1 MNLVW
6 FISYFDFR
14 QQMFSV
20 NSSLLKMT
28 LLKLTG
34 QQGLPV
40 FQFCFQSSH
49 RQHINNTLKT
59 KHGLTCLQSSA
70 CFLSLNIGR
79 ALSASNLGRGQ
90 GRICSG
96 FSVKKKMFKII
107 AIICRQ
113 DCIIISGIFLIG
125 ILQSGSF
132 PLYVH
137 TTLKIYFI
145 SFLVLMQSRVLAIF
159 INMTDNLQIYFHLS

>member
-59 KHGLTCLQSSA
+59 EHGLTCLQSSA

-96 FSVKKKMFKII
+96 FSVKKKNVQNNSNYMSSRLYNNIGNI
-107 AIICRQ
+107 LDWNITIR
-113 DCIIISGIFLIG
+113 IFSLIRTYHSKN
-125 ILQSGSF
+125 ILYILSCFNVEQSTG
-132 PLYVH
+132 
-137 TTLKIYFI
+137 
-145 SFLVLMQSRVLAIF
+145 
-159 INMTDNLQIYFHLS
+159 HLH